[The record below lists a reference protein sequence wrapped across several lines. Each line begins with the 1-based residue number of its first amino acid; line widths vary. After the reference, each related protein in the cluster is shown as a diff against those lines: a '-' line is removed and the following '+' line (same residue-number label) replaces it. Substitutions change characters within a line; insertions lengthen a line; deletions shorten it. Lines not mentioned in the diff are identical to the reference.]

1 MSYNPI
7 ERMTRAR
14 PPRPPARVAE
24 DLELE
29 KRPPGDAFAQA
40 LWRQTL
46 AREIRKAR
54 AEAGFDHGD
63 PALKE
68 RLRRLYR
75 TLWGGGRGYP
85 GGGSDEP
92 GAQQPCRQRKA
103 HD

>member
-1 MSYNPI
+1 MPYNPI
-7 ERMTRAR
+7 EQMTKAR

-46 AREIRKAR
+46 AREIRRAR
-54 AEAGFDHGD
+54 AKAGYDRND
-63 PALKE
+63 PTLKE
-68 RLRRLYR
+68 KLRKLYR
-75 TLWGGGRGYP
+75 ALWGGRKGDYEFL
-85 GGGSDEP
+85 SDESDSD
-92 GAQQPCRQRKA
+92 QPCQQRKA